1 MPLLI
6 SRKNLLSVELRNLI
20 DLFRLRNAY
29 KILVGNL
36 KVSIH
41 LREMGVVQY

>member
-20 DLFRLRNAY
+20 DLFRLRNVY
-29 KILVGNL
+29 KV
-36 KVSIH
+36 
-41 LREMGVVQY
+41 